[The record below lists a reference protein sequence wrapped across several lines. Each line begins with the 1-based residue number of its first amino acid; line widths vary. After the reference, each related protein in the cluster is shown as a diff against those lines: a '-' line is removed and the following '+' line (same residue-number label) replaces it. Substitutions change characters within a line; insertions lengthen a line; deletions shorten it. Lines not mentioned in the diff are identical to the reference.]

1 MTRVPAQLEPYI
13 DVLGL
18 DLGIEFLLKFG
29 GSYVHLSA
37 NPQGRSEVEAL
48 VGQELTAALARRVGS
63 GSVRVHT
70 GKPFIA
76 QHFRAM
82 GWTTN
87 AIARHLHVTDVTVRT
102 WLKPRGKRKPPDK
115 RQLELL

>member
-1 MTRVPAQLEPYI
+1 MIRVPAQLAPYI

-29 GSYVHLSA
+29 GSYIHLSEK
-37 NPQGRSEVEAL
+37 PQGRSDVTILIGPEK
-48 VGQELTAALARRVGS
+48 TIALAKRVGS
-63 GSVRVHT
+63 GSLRVHT

-76 QHFRAM
+76 RHFQAK

-87 AIARHLHVTDVTVRT
+87 AIARHLHVTDVTVRG
-102 WLKPRGKRKPPDK
+102 WLKPPDD
-115 RQLELL
+115 RQLRLF

>member
-1 MTRVPAQLEPYI
+1 MMHVRVPAQLAPYI

-29 GSYVHLSA
+29 GSYVHLSE
-37 NPQGRSEVEAL
+37 NPQGRSEVTAL
-48 VGQELTAALARRVGS
+48 IGHELTASLARRVGS
-63 GSVRVHT
+63 GSIRVHT

-76 QHFRAM
+76 QHFRAK

-87 AIARHLHVTDVTVRT
+87 AIARHLHVTDVTVRG
-102 WLKPRGKRKPPDK
+102 WLKPPDD
-115 RQLELL
+115 RQLSLL